1 MSSTAPI
8 SFLLAGVALVGVLLA
23 TLMQLAARTVPGT
36 HFLLAFV
43 GFAVLLGCGALWLVA
58 LAFVVA
64 ARRAAIRR
72 GAPLL
77 LAAALIGGAG
87 LLPVWDPPLQRLG
100 FALAR
105 PALDG
110 YLIDGACPDR
120 VGPYRVGSCLE
131 YEDGTRFVLIKG
143 AGLLDGAG
151 YAFSPPGEG
160 QSRETEGNP
169 LAPGPELGGGWRLA
183 VLPWD

>member
-1 MSSTAPI
+1 MSRTVPI
-8 SFLLAGVALVGVLLA
+8 SFVLAGLALVGTLLA

-36 HFLLAFV
+36 HLLLAFV

-64 ARRAAIRR
+64 ARRSAIRR

-77 LAAALIGGAG
+77 LAAVLLGGSG
-87 LLPVWDPPLQRLG
+87 LLPAWDPPLQQLG
-100 FALAR
+100 FVLAR

-110 YLIDGACPDR
+110 YLTDGVCPDR
-120 VGPYRVGSCLE
+120 VGPYRVASCLE

-143 AGLLDGAG
+143 AGLLNGAG
-151 YAFSPPGEG
+151 YAFSLPGEEQPRG
-160 QSRETEGNP
+160 AEGNP
-169 LAPGPELGGGWRLA
+169 LVPGAELGGGWRLA